1 MAWELES
8 LNEEGRKLHIEI
20 NTLCDNLG
28 DTSFDMCRNNV
39 PKKLCAIKERM
50 ECVVKGVSQHKRTP
64 ATHALV
70 IMISPEERCR
80 KPYALPVQCIP
91 YQGLKDVAVRDLFNL
106 VIKEMVQRGM
116 KVAGETIL
124 YIDVL

>member
-1 MAWELES
+1 MAWDVSELES

-70 IMISPEERCR
+70 IMISPEG

-91 YQGLKDVAVRDLFNL
+91 YQGLKDVDLFNL